1 MNFSDIYN
9 FIHVGDSFFLKIAF
23 SIGILLFAIV
33 IGKVITTYL
42 RRSLKEKITK
52 EHLEIILKVVYYSI
66 IIVALI
72 VFVLPTL
79 GVKPSGLLV
88 AGGIAGIILG
98 FASQSIVSNLISG
111 IFLMIERPIKIG
123 NQVNIDGI
131 SGFVEDINI
140 ISTIIRTYDGLFV
153 RMPNEK
159 VFTTNIKNYV
169 GNVAR
174 RFEYIVGITYG
185 DDADQAIG
193 IIKNVIEAHPLAL
206 KIPGPMIF
214 VDNLG
219 DNAVNII
226 VRIWAPSNE
235 WLDVKIELLWII
247 KKTLEENGIE
257 IAFPQRTLWFANEL
271 STQDINEPGIS

>member
-9 FIHVGDSFFLKIAF
+9 FIHVTDSPFFKIAF
-23 SIGILLFAIV
+23 AIGILLFAII

-42 RRSLKEKITK
+42 RRSLKEKISK
-52 EHLEIILKVVYYSI
+52 EHLEIILKVVHYII

-72 VFVLPTL
+72 VFVLPIL

-111 IFLMIERPIKIG
+111 IFLMLERPIKIG

-174 RFEYIVGITYG
+174 RFEYIVGITYA

-206 KIPGPMIF
+206 KIPGPMVF

-226 VRIWAPSNE
+226 VRIWAPSTE

-271 STQDINEPGIS
+271 STQEINEPRIS